1 MFAEKPVK
9 GPEEEVV
16 ELLDGSREGK
26 PTGLVETRWEGGL
39 KPGALELSGWTF
51 STCPST
57 ELFRKV
63 D

>member
-39 KPGALELSGWTF
+39 KPGALELSG
-51 STCPST
+51 
-57 ELFRKV
+57 
-63 D
+63 